1 VPAGRPAGHPPFT
14 WEASAEDA
22 LRMKNYHTMPDWR
35 LSRILHRL
43 EAYNGLGSRR
53 HGIFTPYLWSG
64 CQHYSR
70 GKYVADGVWDP
81 NAVSKQIGCGVIL
94 HQLQSRG
101 EISLD
106 MT

>member
-1 VPAGRPAGHPPFT
+1 
-14 WEASAEDA
+14 
-22 LRMKNYHTMPDWR
+22 M
-35 LSRILHRL
+35 
-43 EAYNGLGSRR
+43 GLGRGGGSLS

-70 GKYVADGVWDP
+70 GKYVSDGVWDP
-81 NAVSKQIGCGVIL
+81 NAVSKQIGCEVIL

-106 MT
+106 VS